1 MLLGKR
7 KVSTIQEDRRICDS
21 CWMNP
26 RLATRERLWYCDG
39 RRPACQYDRDPRE
52 SRTSRQVMKD
62 YEDRV
67 SQWAARMEAE
77 APDCV
82 CLREFLYLMAEG
94 RA

>member
-7 KVSTIQEDRRICDS
+7 KVSAIQEGRSICHF

-26 RLATRERLWYCDG
+26 RLTTCERLWYCDG
-39 RRPACQYDRDPRE
+39 RRLACLYEREPRE
-52 SRTSRQVMKD
+52 SWTRKWVMKD
-62 YEDRV
+62 LKDRV
-67 SQWAARMEAE
+67 SQWATRMEAE